1 MPYLVQTGSPAPWFQ
16 ATNDALDTM
25 INVAGQDRARR
36 LQEDA
41 QIRGEGRADTRQQAG
56 ETRQNQEWG
65 RRQGVLQGQQ
75 VAQENRQNTRQ
86 DVLRREGYGREAAGG
101 GAMLR
106 IAQAAGLV
114 PPETGNDLGALQ
126 AQNEQA
132 GPNQGAVPIPHIL
145 QALAGEH
152 LRRQAEARQA
162 QEAQSIVGAAAGSGT
177 IPAFM
182 PGDGSAGPAPLPR
195 FQTPQAAQGWIND
208 VQQTERT
215 RAIDETNRMKAGETA
230 SAAERR
236 QAEIERHN
244 REMEKIG
251 KDSSFNRGGE
261 RDRHTMLS
269 SLAKTAES
277 LQGGDWYKAADGWLN
292 RHFGTDWQK
301 SPEAQKAGVVDAQG
315 NPNMKAIGD
324 IVDAQIKG
332 YMNQGPPAAPKP
344 NTTATPMSKPNGP
357 ADFDPEMDA
366 IIDMMMRQMPK

>member
-1 MPYLVQTGSPAPWFQ
+1 MPYLVQRGNIPWFS

-25 INVAGQDRARR
+25 INVAQQDRARR

-41 QIRGEGRADTRQQAG
+41 QIRGEGRSDTRQQAG
-56 ETRQNQEWG
+56 EVRQNQEWG

-75 VAQENRQNTRQ
+75 IAQEGRQNTRQ
-86 DVLRREGYGREAAGG
+86 DKIRQEGYSRDAAGG

-132 GPNQGAVPIPHIL
+132 GPNQGSMPIQQIL

-152 LRRQAEARQA
+152 IRRQAEMRQA
-162 QEAQSIVGAAAGSGT
+162 QEAQNVMGAAYGAGT
-177 IPAFM
+177 LPAPM
-182 PGDGSAGPAPLPR
+182 PVDGSAGPAPFPK
-195 FQTPQAAQGWIND
+195 FQTPQAAQGFIND

-230 SAAERR
+230 SAADRR

-251 KDSSFNRGGE
+251 GSSSFNRGGE
-261 RDRHTMLS
+261 RDRHTL
-269 SLAKTAES
+269 LNALVQTDKE
-277 LQGGDWYKAADGWLN
+277 LQGKDGGMAADGWIQY
-292 RHFGTDWQK
+292 HYGPGQ
-301 SPEAQKAGVVDAQG
+301 EAQARKDGVIDAQG
-315 NPNMKAIGD
+315 NPVIRRIGE
-324 IVDAQIKG
+324 IVKAQIKSLTT
-332 YMNQGPPAAPKP
+332 QGPPAA
-344 NTTATPMSKPNGP
+344 TPPAPGGP
-357 ADFDPEMDA
+357 RNAASPDPEMDA
-366 IIDMMMRQMPK
+366 MIDAMMQQMPK